1 MRRLIWQPKARAQL
15 KAIILYIADRNYP
28 AAMRLEAS
36 ILHHIDHLRALPF
49 IGRAGKLAGTRELV
63 VHPNY
68 ILIYRVGEDVVEI
81 IRVLHAHQQYP

>member
-28 AAMRLEAS
+28 AATRLEAS
-36 ILHHIDHLRALPF
+36 ILHHVDHLRALPF